1 MKAEDIQIGSVY
13 WTSFFLEF
21 IQGKSAPWRVVAVKV
36 VSKITREFLVGD
48 KKESRISFECKC
60 EGYDRPRAIPAVYW
74 EGGTPAEFMKD
85 YEYGSWPNN
94 RRTFTA
100 DELYP
105 DAESCVEHMY
115 KRFSE
120 TADNLHNELASGSF
134 KDFTGDLIIGVVAQA
149 EDQQA

>member
-21 IQGKSAPWRVVAVKV
+21 IQGESAPWRVVSVRV

-48 KKESRISFECKC
+48 KKESRIAFECKC
-60 EGYDRPRAIPAVYW
+60 EGYDRPRVTPAVYW
-74 EGGTPAEFMKD
+74 EGGTPLEFMKD
-85 YEYGSWPNN
+85 YQYGSWPNN

-105 DAESCVEHMY
+105 DAASCVEHMY

-120 TADNLHNELASGSF
+120 TADNLHHELASGSY
-134 KDFTGDLIIGVVAQA
+134 KNFTGDLIIGVVARA
-149 EDQQA
+149 EASST